1 MSWFT
6 AIGDWIAQHLTAAP
20 LWVQVPLVLVVLFG
34 MAAVIAWVLLWLLD
48 EGWAWLRRQFSDQG

>member
-6 AIGDWIAQHLTAAP
+6 AVGDWIAQHLTVAP
-20 LWVQVPLVLVVLFG
+20 LWVQVPLVLVVLVA

-48 EGWAWLRRQFSDQG
+48 EGWAWLRRQFSD